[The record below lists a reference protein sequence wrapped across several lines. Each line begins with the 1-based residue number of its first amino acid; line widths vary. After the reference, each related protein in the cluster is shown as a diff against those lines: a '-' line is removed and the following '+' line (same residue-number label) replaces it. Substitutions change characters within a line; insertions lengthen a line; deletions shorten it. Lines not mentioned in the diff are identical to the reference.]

1 VFAAAA
7 NGDPSTK
14 SLSSTATRPGS
25 SWATA
30 KRSLRSWTR
39 GIVGELLDCIDV
51 RDPHAPVDLI
61 EALAFPLPFTVICEL
76 LGVPDDVRP
85 ALGES
90 FVGLLSP
97 ITSDH
102 QWAAAK
108 QCSDHVIAMLETLVA
123 DKQAQRD
130 GALISAL
137 IDARDGDCHLDQ
149 QELLSTI
156 FQLIVAGH
164 DTVSST
170 IGNGALAL
178 LTHPDELTALMVD
191 SSRLPDVIEELL
203 RFDPPAPHATFRFAT
218 EDVDISGVTIPKG
231 AQVLVSLG
239 AANRDE
245 VAFTHPDV
253 FDIRRDEARHLAFGH
268 GPHYCLGAS
277 LARLETSIAFEAL
290 FRRFP
295 ALTLA
300 APVESL
306 H

>member
-1 VFAAAA
+1 
-7 NGDPSTK
+7 
-14 SLSSTATRPGS
+14 
-25 SWATA
+25 
-30 KRSLRSWTR
+30 
-39 GIVGELLDCIDV
+39 
-51 RDPHAPVDLI
+51 
-61 EALAFPLPFTVICEL
+61 LPFTVICEL

-268 GPHYCLGAS
+268 GPHYCLARRSPDSRPPSRSRHCSADSPHSHSQLPSNRCISPTAS
-277 LARLETSIAFEAL
+277 SADCRLSRLSSRPDT
-290 FRRFP
+290 
-295 ALTLA
+295 
-300 APVESL
+300 
-306 H
+306 